1 MVAANGGAGA
11 PSWGP
16 LWGRLPGRLFARG
29 WHCRSRGTGAD
40 QGDRPT
46 AVVLLV
52 LLAGSAAWAQSG
64 ACSCGANPPG
74 APQSRSVE
82 SYANTPEDL
91 KPFSKFTKPYYSN
104 YTKTPEYNGAADDVA
119 TVKPSE
125 VSEVAIGFLGPV
137 EAHKDIALGTAM
149 LHGAQMAIDEA
160 NARGGY
166 GGKPFHLKIH
176 NDGATWGASSNEIV
190 KMEYDDKVWAMLGSI
205 SGDSTHIALRVSLR
219 SELPIVNSASTDP
232 TIPETIIPWILTSI
246 QDDREQG
253 YTLAR
258 RIYTDLGYK
267 RVGLLR
273 VNERYGR
280 FGVIKFKDASRRLGH
295 PVVIEQKFMPGDQT
309 FTRELQVIND
319 SRVDAI
325 VLWADAPA
333 AGTILKQMQQMGMKQ
348 PVFGAWRVLGDGL
361 FENAGKAA
369 EGLEVVYPY
378 DPDRDDPLWLDF
390 QKRFTARYQAKVDS
404 FSALG
409 FDTMNILLDSIC
421 RAGLNR
427 GRIRDALYSLERYK
441 GVTGEMVFDP
451 NAKNVAPLFL
461 GKVKDGKLTWRRYT
475 MDVPYAKVGENGV
488 DYAGPKLA
496 DAPAAGRKIGIF
508 GPGAEPLAAR
518 LTAAGFSV
526 VGVSSEQAWG
536 KASDDLVK
544 MVYDPSVLG
553 LVATDRASAHLAEQ
567 IAVKTFIP
575 VIGISSDRT
584 LTSTNIPWIFRLDAG
599 TTPAD
604 AVRCLTD
611 AADRAGA
618 NRGAIRDYLAQG
630 NLVAGRFAFRS
641 TGELQ

>member
-1 MVAANGGAGA
+1 MVAAGMWCGLTAGA
-11 PSWGP
+11 DGSLG
-16 LWGRLPGRLFARG
+16 GRRIPAAML
-29 WHCRSRGTGAD
+29 TIM
-40 QGDRPT
+40 
-46 AVVLLV
+46 LV
-52 LLAGSAAWAQSG
+52 ASLGWAQSG
-64 ACSCGANPPG
+64 TCSCGANPPG
-74 APQSRSVE
+74 PPQSRSVE

-91 KPFSKFTKPYYSN
+91 KPFSKFTQPYYQN
-104 YTKTPEYNGAADDVA
+104 YTKTPEYNGAAADV
-119 TVKPSE
+119 TTLKPSD
-125 VSEVAIGFLGPV
+125 VSEVAIGFLGPI

-190 KMEYDDKVWAMLGSI
+190 KMEYDEKVWAMLGSI

-219 SELPIVNSASTDP
+219 SELPIVNCAATDP
-232 TIPETIIPWILTSI
+232 TIPETLIPWILTSI

-280 FGVIKFKDASRRLGH
+280 FGIVKFKDASRRLGH
-295 PVVIEQKFMPGDQT
+295 PLVIEQKFQPGDQS

-333 AGTILKQMQQMGMKQ
+333 AGLILKQMQQMGMKQ
-348 PVFGAWRVLGDGL
+348 PVFGAARVLGDGL
-361 FENAGKAA
+361 FANAGKAV

-378 DPDRDDPLWLDF
+378 NPDRDDPLWLDF
-390 QKRFTARYQAKVDS
+390 QKRFTARYQAKVDA

-409 FDTMNILLDSIC
+409 FDTMNILLDAIC

-451 NAKNVAPLFL
+451 NAKNVAPLYL
-461 GKVKDGKLTWRRYT
+461 GKVKDGKLAWRRYT
-475 MDVPYAKVGENGV
+475 MDAPYAKVGENGV
-488 DYAGPKLA
+488 EYVGPKVA
-496 DAPAAGRKIGIF
+496 DAPAGERKIGIF
-508 GPGAEPLAAR
+508 GPGAEALAAH
-518 LTAAGFSV
+518 LGAAGFSV
-526 VGVSSEQAWG
+526 VGVNSEQAWG
-536 KASDDLVK
+536 KASDELVK
-544 MVYDPSVLG
+544 LVYDAHVLG

-575 VIGISSDRT
+575 VIGISADRT
-584 LTSTNIPWIFRLDAG
+584 LTSTNVPWIFRLDAG
-599 TTPAD
+599 TTLAD

-611 AADRAGA
+611 AANRAGA
-618 NRGAIRDYLAQG
+618 NREAIRDYLAKG
-630 NLVAGRFAFRS
+630 NLVAGHYAFLS

>member
-1 MVAANGGAGA
+1 MAAGI
-11 PSWGP
+11 WY
-16 LWGRLPGRLFARG
+16 RLPASAAGSQGGRCFPA
-29 WHCRSRGTGAD
+29 
-40 QGDRPT
+40 
-46 AVVLLV
+46 AVLTI
-52 LLAGSAAWAQSG
+52 LLASSVAWAQSNT
-64 ACSCGANPPG
+64 CSCGANPPG
-74 APQSRSVE
+74 PPKSRGAE
-82 SYANTPEDL
+82 SYANTPDDL
-91 KPFSKFTKPYYSN
+91 KPFSKFTKPYYEN
-104 YTKTPEYNGAADDVA
+104 YTKTPEYNGAAADVP
-119 TVKPSE
+119 TLKPSD
-125 VSEVAIGFLGPV
+125 VSEVAIGFLGPIYQN
-137 EAHKDIALGTAM
+137 KDIALGTAM
-149 LHGAQMAIDEA
+149 LNGAQMAIDEA

-219 SELPIVNSASTDP
+219 SELPIVNCAATDP
-232 TIPETIIPWILTSI
+232 TIPETLIPWMLTSV
-246 QDDREQG
+246 QDDRVQS

-258 RIYTDLGYK
+258 RIYSDLGYK

-280 FGVIKFKDASRRLGH
+280 FGVIKFRDASRRLGH
-295 PVVIEQKFMPGDQT
+295 PLVIEQKFMPGDTT

-325 VLWADAPA
+325 VLWADAAA

-348 PVFGAWRVLGDGL
+348 PVFGAWRVLGDDL
-361 FENAGKAA
+361 FTNAGKAA

-378 DPDRDDPLWLDF
+378 NPDRDDPLWLDF
-390 QKRFTARYQAKVDS
+390 QKRFTARYQTKVDS

-409 FDTMNILLDSIC
+409 FDTMNILLDAIC

-427 GRIRDALYSLERYK
+427 GLIRNALYGLERYK

-451 NAKNVAPLFL
+451 NAKNVAPLYL
-461 GKVKDGKLTWRRYT
+461 GKVKDGKLSWRRYT
-475 MDVPYAKVGENGV
+475 MDPPYAKVGENGV
-488 DYAGPKLA
+488 DYSGPALA
-496 DAPAAGRKIGIF
+496 DAPAGEHKIGIF
-508 GPGAEPLAAR
+508 GPGAAALAAR
-518 LTAAGFSV
+518 LSSNGYRA

-536 KASDDLVK
+536 KASDELVK
-544 MVYDPSVLG
+544 LVYDPGVLG

-567 IAVKTFIP
+567 IAVKTFLP
-575 VIGISSDRT
+575 VIGISADRA
-584 LTSTNIPWIFRLDAG
+584 LTTTNVPWIFRLDPDA
-599 TTPAD
+599 TPAD

-611 AADRAGA
+611 AANRAGA
-618 NRGAIRDYLAQG
+618 NRGAIRDYLAKG

>member
-1 MVAANGGAGA
+1 MWCGLTAGA
-11 PSWGP
+11 DGSLG
-16 LWGRLPGRLFARG
+16 GRRIPAAML
-29 WHCRSRGTGAD
+29 TIM
-40 QGDRPT
+40 
-46 AVVLLV
+46 LV
-52 LLAGSAAWAQSG
+52 ASLGWAQSG
-64 ACSCGANPPG
+64 TCSCGANPPG
-74 APQSRSVE
+74 PPQSRSVE

-91 KPFSKFTKPYYSN
+91 KPFSKFTQPYYQN
-104 YTKTPEYNGAADDVA
+104 YTKTPEYNGAAADV
-119 TVKPSE
+119 TTLKPSD
-125 VSEVAIGFLGPV
+125 VSEVAIGFLGPI

-176 NDGATWGASSNEIV
+176 NDAATWGASSNEIV
-190 KMEYDDKVWAMLGSI
+190 KMVYDEKVWGMLGSI
-205 SGDSTHIALRVSLR
+205 SADSTHIALRVSLR

-232 TIPETIIPWILTSI
+232 TIPETLIPWILTSI
-246 QDDREQG
+246 QDDRVQS

-258 RIYTDLGYK
+258 RIYTDLGHK

-280 FGVIKFKDASRRLGH
+280 LGVVKFRDASRRLGH
-295 PVVIEQKFMPGDQT
+295 PLVIEQKFQPGDQS

-333 AGTILKQMQQMGMKQ
+333 AGLILKQMQQMGMKQ
-348 PVFGAWRVLGDGL
+348 PVFGAARVLGDGL
-361 FENAGKAA
+361 FANAGQAV
-369 EGLEVVYPY
+369 EGLEVVYPF
-378 DPDRDDPLWLDF
+378 DPDRDDPFWLDF
-390 QKRFTARYQAKVDS
+390 QKRFTARYQAKVDA

-409 FDTMNILLDSIC
+409 FDTMNILLDAIC

-451 NAKNVAPLFL
+451 NAKNVAPLYL
-461 GKVKDGKLTWRRYT
+461 GKVKDGKLAWRRYT
-475 MDVPYAKVGENGV
+475 MDAPYAKVGENGV
-488 DYAGPKLA
+488 EYVGPKVA
-496 DAPAAGRKIGIF
+496 DAPAGERKIGIF
-508 GPGAEPLAAR
+508 GPGAEALAAH
-518 LTAAGFSV
+518 LGAAGFSV
-526 VGVSSEQAWG
+526 VGVNSEQAWG
-536 KASDDLVK
+536 KASDELVK
-544 MVYDPSVLG
+544 LVYDAHVLG

-575 VIGISSDRT
+575 VIGISADRT
-584 LTSTNIPWIFRLDAG
+584 LTSTNVPWIFRLDAG
-599 TTPAD
+599 TTLAD

-611 AADRAGA
+611 AANRAGA
-618 NRGAIRDYLAQG
+618 NREAIRDYLAKG
-630 NLVAGRFAFRS
+630 NLVAGHYAFLS

>member
-1 MVAANGGAGA
+1 MALAGTWCGLPAGA
-11 PSWGP
+11 PGSVRGRRFPAVILALMLAAP
-16 LWGRLPGRLFARG
+16 LAR
-29 WHCRSRGTGAD
+29 
-40 QGDRPT
+40 
-46 AVVLLV
+46 
-52 LLAGSAAWAQSG
+52 AQSG

-74 APQSRSVE
+74 PPQTRSVE

-91 KPFSKFTKPYYSN
+91 KPFSKFTQPYYQN
-104 YTKTPEYNGAADDVA
+104 YTKTPEYYGAADYVA
-119 TVKPSE
+119 TPTAAD
-125 VSEVAIGFLGPV
+125 VSEVAIGFLGPI
-137 EAHKDIALGTAM
+137 EANKDIALGTAM
-149 LHGAQMAIDEA
+149 LRGAQMAVDEA

-176 NDGATWGASSNEIV
+176 NDAATWGASSNEIV
-190 KMEYDDKVWAMLGSI
+190 RMIYDEKVWAMLGSI
-205 SGDSTHIALRVSLR
+205 SADSTHIALRVSLR
-219 SELPIVNSASTDP
+219 AELPIVNSASTDP
-232 TIPETIIPWILTSI
+232 TIPETIIPWILTTI
-246 QDDREQG
+246 QDDRVQG

-280 FGVIKFKDASRRLGH
+280 FGIVKFKDASRRLGH
-295 PVVIEQKFMPGDQT
+295 PVVIEQKFAPYDQS

-333 AGTILKQMQQMGMKQ
+333 AGMILKQMQQMGMKQ
-348 PVFGAWRVLGDGL
+348 PVFGAARVLGDGL
-361 FENAGKAA
+361 FANAGKAA
-369 EGLEVVYPY
+369 EGLEIVYPF

-390 QKRFTARYQAKVDS
+390 QKRFTARYQAEVDA

-409 FDTMNILLDSIC
+409 FDTMNILLDAIC

-427 GRIRDALYSLERYK
+427 GRIRDALYGLERYK

-451 NAKNVAPLFL
+451 NAKNVAPLYL

-475 MDVPYAKVGENGV
+475 MDLPYARVGEHGV
-488 DYAGPKLA
+488 DYAGPAVA
-496 DAPAAGRKIGIF
+496 DAPAGEHKIGLF
-508 GPGAEPLAAR
+508 GPGAETLARR
-518 LTAAGFSV
+518 LSAAGYRV

-536 KASDDLVK
+536 KASDELVK
-544 MVYDPSVLG
+544 LVYDSSVLG

-575 VIGISSDRT
+575 VIGISADRT
-584 LTSTNIPWIFRLDAG
+584 LTSTNLPWIFRLDAG
-599 TTPAD
+599 TSPAD

-611 AADRAGA
+611 AADHAGA
-618 NRGAIRDYLAQG
+618 NRGAIRDYLAHG
-630 NLVAGRFAFRS
+630 NLVVNRFAFGS
-641 TGELQ
+641 TGELR

>member
-1 MVAANGGAGA
+1 MLTILTAC
-11 PSWGP
+11 P
-16 LWGRLPGRLFARG
+16 L
-29 WHCRSRGTGAD
+29 
-40 QGDRPT
+40 
-46 AVVLLV
+46 
-52 LLAGSAAWAQSG
+52 AWAQSNT
-64 ACSCGANPPG
+64 CSCGANPPG
-74 APQSRSVE
+74 PPPSRSVA

-91 KPFSKFTKPYYSN
+91 KPFSKFTQPYYQH
-104 YTKTPEYNGAADDVA
+104 YTKTPEYNGAAADGA
-119 TVKPSE
+119 TLKPSD
-125 VSEVAIGFLGPV
+125 VSEVAIGFLGPI

-176 NDGATWGASSNEIV
+176 NDAATWGASSNEIV
-190 KMEYDDKVWAMLGSI
+190 KMVYDEKVWGMLGSI
-205 SGDSTHIALRVSLR
+205 SADSTHIALRVSLR
-219 SELPIVNSASTDP
+219 AELPIVNSAATDP
-232 TIPETIIPWILTSI
+232 TIPETIIPWVLTSI

-280 FGVIKFKDASRRLGH
+280 FGVIKFRDASRRLGH
-295 PVVIEQKFMPGDQT
+295 PVVIEQKFAPGDQS

-333 AGTILKQMQQMGMKQ
+333 AGMILKQMQQMGMKQ
-348 PVFGAWRVLGDGL
+348 PVFGAARVLGEGL
-361 FENAGKAA
+361 FASAGKAA
-369 EGLEVVYPY
+369 DGMEIVYPFN
-378 DPDRDDPLWLDF
+378 PDRDDPLWLDF
-390 QKRFTARYQAKVDS
+390 QKRFTARYQAKVDA

-427 GRIRDALYSLERYK
+427 GLIRDALYGLESYK

-451 NAKNVAPLFL
+451 NAKNVAPLWL
-461 GKVKDGKLTWRRYT
+461 GKVKDGQLSWRRYT
-475 MDVPYAKVGENGV
+475 MDAPYAKVGERGV
-488 DYAGPKLA
+488 EYLGPPLA
-496 DAPAAGRKIGIF
+496 DAPAGVHKIGVF
-508 GPGAEPLAAR
+508 GPGAEAMAAR
-518 LTAAGFSV
+518 LGAANYKV

-536 KASDDLVK
+536 KASDELIQL
-544 MVYDPSVLG
+544 VYDPSVLG

-567 IAVKTFIP
+567 IAVKAFLP
-575 VIGISSDRT
+575 VIGISADRT
-584 LTSTNIPWIFRLDAG
+584 LTSTNVPWIFRLEAG
-599 TTPAD
+599 TTAAD
-604 AVRCLTD
+604 AIRCLTD
-611 AADRAGA
+611 AANRAGA
-618 NRGAIRDYLAQG
+618 NRGAIRDYLAKG

>member
-1 MVAANGGAGA
+1 
-11 PSWGP
+11 
-16 LWGRLPGRLFARG
+16 
-29 WHCRSRGTGAD
+29 
-40 QGDRPT
+40 
-46 AVVLLV
+46 VLLL
-52 LLAGSAAWAQSG
+52 LLAGSVAWAQSD

-74 APQSRSVE
+74 PPQSRSVE
-82 SYANTPEDL
+82 SYANTPPDL
-91 KPFSKFTKPYYSN
+91 KPFSNFTKPYYEN
-104 YTKTPEYNGAADDVA
+104 YTKTPEYNGAAADVA
-119 TVKPSE
+119 TLKPSE
-125 VSEVAIGFLGPV
+125 VSEVAIGFLGPIYQ
-137 EAHKDIALGTAM
+137 HKDIALGTAM
-149 LHGAQMAIDEA
+149 LNGAQMAIDEA

-190 KMEYDDKVWAMLGSI
+190 KMVYDEKVWAMLGSI
-205 SGDSTHIALRVSLR
+205 SADSTHIALRVSLR

-232 TIPETIIPWILTSI
+232 TIPETLIPWILTSI
-246 QDDREQG
+246 QDDRVQG

-258 RIYTDLGYK
+258 RIYTDLGHK

-280 FGVIKFKDASRRLGH
+280 FGVIKFRDASRRLGH
-295 PVVIEQKFMPGDQT
+295 PVVIEQKFAPSDQS

-348 PVFGAWRVLGDGL
+348 PVFGAARVLGDGL
-361 FENAGKAA
+361 FANAGKAA
-369 EGLEVVYPY
+369 DGLEVVYPFN
-378 DPDRDDPLWLDF
+378 PDRDDPLWLDF
-390 QKRFTARYQAKVDS
+390 QKRFTARYQTNVDS

-427 GRIRDALYSLERYK
+427 GRIRDALYSLERYH
-441 GVTGEMVFDP
+441 GVTGEMEFDP
-451 NAKNVAPLFL
+451 NAKNVAPLWL
-461 GKVKDGKLTWRRYT
+461 GKVKDGKLAWQRYT

-496 DAPAAGRKIGIF
+496 DAPAGQRKIGIF
-508 GPGAEPLAAR
+508 GPGAGTLAAH
-518 LTAAGFSV
+518 LSAAGFSV

-536 KASDDLVK
+536 KGVDALVK
-544 MVYDPSVLG
+544 LVYDASVLG

-575 VIGISSDRT
+575 VIGISSDRA

-599 TTPAD
+599 TTLDD

-611 AADRAGA
+611 AANRAGP
-618 NRGAIRDYLAQG
+618 NRGAIRDYLAKG
-630 NLVAGRFAFRS
+630 NLVAGRFAFAS
-641 TGELQ
+641 TGELR

>member
-1 MVAANGGAGA
+1 MVAAGMWCGLTAGA
-11 PSWGP
+11 AGSLG
-16 LWGRLPGRLFARG
+16 GRRIPA
-29 WHCRSRGTGAD
+29 
-40 QGDRPT
+40 
-46 AVVLLV
+46 VLLTIS
-52 LLAGSAAWAQSG
+52 LAGSLAWAQSD

-74 APQSRSVE
+74 PPQSRSVE
-82 SYANTPEDL
+82 SYANTPPDL
-91 KPFSKFTKPYYSN
+91 KPFSNFTKPYYEN
-104 YTKTPEYNGAADDVA
+104 YTKTPEYNGAADDAA
-119 TVKPSE
+119 TLKPSE
-125 VSEVAIGFLGPV
+125 VSEVAIGFLGPI

-176 NDGATWGASSNEIV
+176 NDAATWGASSNEIV
-190 KMEYDDKVWAMLGSI
+190 KMVYDEKVWAMLGSI
-205 SGDSTHIALRVSLR
+205 SADSTHIALRVSLR
-219 SELPIVNSASTDP
+219 TELPIVNSAATDP
-232 TIPETIIPWILTSI
+232 TIPETLIPWILTSI

-258 RIYTDLGYK
+258 RIYTDVGHK

-280 FGVIKFKDASRRLGH
+280 FGIVKFKDASRRLGH
-295 PVVIEQKFMPGDQT
+295 PVVIEQKFMPGDTT

-348 PVFGAWRVLGDGL
+348 PVFGAARVLGDAL
-361 FENAGKAA
+361 FANAGNAA

-378 DPDRDDPLWLDF
+378 NPDRDDPLWLDF

-409 FDTMNILLDSIC
+409 FDTMNILLDAIC

-427 GRIRDALYSLERYK
+427 GHIRDALYGIDRYR

-451 NAKNVAPLFL
+451 NAKNVAPLYL

-475 MDVPYAKVGENGV
+475 MDAPYAKVGERGV
-488 DYAGPKLA
+488 EYAGPKLA
-496 DAPAAGRKIGIF
+496 DAPAGEREIGIF
-508 GPGAEPLAAR
+508 GPGAEPLAAH
-518 LTAAGFSV
+518 LSAAGFRV

-536 KASDDLVK
+536 KASDELVNL
-544 MVYDPSVLG
+544 VYDPSVLG

-584 LTSTNIPWIFRLDAG
+584 LTSTNVPWIFRLDAG
-599 TTPAD
+599 ATLAD

-611 AADRAGA
+611 AANRVGP
-618 NRGAIRDYLAQG
+618 NRGAIRDYLAKG
-630 NLVAGRFAFRS
+630 NLVAGRYTFRS

>member
-1 MVAANGGAGA
+1 MVATGMWCGLPAGA
-11 PSWGP
+11 AGSLG
-16 LWGRLPGRLFARG
+16 GRRFP
-29 WHCRSRGTGAD
+29 
-40 QGDRPT
+40 
-46 AVVLLV
+46 AVVLTI
-52 LLAGSAAWAQSG
+52 LLASSLGWAQSG
-64 ACSCGANPPG
+64 TCSCGANPPG
-74 APQSRSVE
+74 PPKSRSAE
-82 SYANTPEDL
+82 SYANTPDDL
-91 KPFSKFTKPYYSN
+91 KPFSKFTRPYYEN
-104 YTKTPEYNGAADDVA
+104 YTKTPDYNGAAADV
-119 TVKPSE
+119 TTLKPSD
-125 VSEVAIGFLGPV
+125 VSEVAIGFLGPIYQ
-137 EAHKDIALGTAM
+137 HKDIALGTAM
-149 LHGAQMAIDEA
+149 LNGAQMAIDEA

-219 SELPIVNSASTDP
+219 SELPIVNSAATDP
-232 TIPETIIPWILTSI
+232 TIPETLIPWILTSI
-246 QDDREQG
+246 QDDRVQG

-280 FGVIKFKDASRRLGH
+280 FGIIKFKDASRRLGH
-295 PVVIEQKFMPGDQT
+295 PVVIEQKYMPGDQS

-361 FENAGKAA
+361 FANAGNAA

-378 DPDRDDPLWLDF
+378 NPDRDDPLWLDF

-409 FDTMNILLDSIC
+409 FDTMNILLDAIC

-427 GRIRDALYSLERYK
+427 GQIRDALYSLERYK

-451 NAKNVAPLFL
+451 NAKNVAPLYL
-461 GKVKDGKLTWRRYT
+461 GKVKDGKFTWRRYT
-475 MDVPYAKVGENGV
+475 MDAPYAKVGELGV
-488 DYAGPKLA
+488 EYVGPKLA
-496 DAPAAGRKIGIF
+496 DAPAGARKIGIF
-508 GPGAEPLAAR
+508 GPGAEPLAAH
-518 LTAAGFSV
+518 LSAAGLSV

-536 KASDDLVK
+536 KASDELVK
-544 MVYDPSVLG
+544 LVYDPSVLG

-575 VIGISSDRT
+575 VIGISADRT
-584 LTSTNIPWIFRLDAG
+584 LTSTNVPWIFRLDAG
-599 TTPAD
+599 TTLAD

-611 AADRAGA
+611 AANRAGP
-618 NRGAIRDYLAQG
+618 NRGAIRDYLAKG